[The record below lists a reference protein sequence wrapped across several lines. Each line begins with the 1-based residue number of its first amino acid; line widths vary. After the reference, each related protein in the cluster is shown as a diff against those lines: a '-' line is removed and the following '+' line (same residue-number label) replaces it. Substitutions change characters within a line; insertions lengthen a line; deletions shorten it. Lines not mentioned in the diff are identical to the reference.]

1 MKIYLL
7 ALSSVVLVEALTST
21 KRLSTP
27 QKPKGTKRRTP
38 PPPSS
43 NAMEMVDL
51 GQERKRA
58 LIQVTGMSCSSCV
71 TKIERHLAK
80 KRGKPEGLCQSVTYD
95 THTHIHTH
103 THTHTHTNT
112 RTPIHVHTHTHIHTY
127 THTHIH
133 TYTHTH
139 IHTYTQTHTHTHKHK
154 HTHTHTHRGP
164 LSASSPSGRKG

>member
-80 KRGKPEGLCQSVTYD
+80 KRGKPEGLGQAVTCD
-95 THTHIHTH
+95 THTHTYMHTH
-103 THTHTHTNT
+103 T
-112 RTPIHVHTHTHIHTY
+112 PHIP
-127 THTHIH
+127 HI
-133 TYTHTH
+133 
-139 IHTYTQTHTHTHKHK
+139 QTHTHTYK
-154 HTHTHTHRGP
+154 HTHTHTHAHMHTCTQTYTTCRGP